1 MSSNECCSYCNCCS
15 CKICQTKNLQNNMI
29 QDPNCSCRMT
39 LDDFVKIHPGM
50 YPGVISNPI
59 AWVADLRYQARY
71 LFSSRPL
78 EEQFRIMMM
87 FSEKNTKNTKKHKKH
102 KKTYKPHKKTI
113 KKNVKHI

>member
-87 FSEKNTKNTKKHKKH
+87 FSEKNTKNTKKTH
-102 KKTYKPHKKTI
+102 KPHKKTI